1 MEACPTFHALVPL
14 KAPSVCKSRLVG
26 ALPDPAREKL
36 VQAMLAA
43 VVRACREARHVG
55 GVTVIARDAAAVRRL
70 VPAWVSV
77 VAEPAGAASLGAAL
91 GAALDT
97 LGLEAAGHGGV
108 AIIMADLPLLEGPAL
123 DAALVR
129 VTGRA
134 SGLVVPDQHGT
145 GTSLLAWRGSRFRD
159 FRYGPHSFGA
169 HMAALRAAGFLPVS
183 HPCGAGFHDIDTA
196 ADVEAVRRLARA
208 GRQGSGMPQELA
220 A

>member
-1 MEACPTFHALVPL
+1 MEPCPTFHALVPL
-14 KAPSVCKSRLVG
+14 KAPSACKSRLVG
-26 ALPDPAREKL
+26 ALPEPAREQL
-36 VQAMLAA
+36 VQTMLAA

-55 GVTVIARDAAAVRRL
+55 GTTVIARDPVAVRRL

-77 VAEPAGAASLGAAL
+77 VTEPAGAGDLGSAL
-91 GAALDT
+91 GAALDR
-97 LGLEAAGHGGV
+97 LGLEGAGHGGV
-108 AIIMADLPLLEGPAL
+108 AIIMADLPLLDGQVL
-123 DAALVR
+123 DAALSR
-129 VTGRA
+129 GTGRA
-134 SGLVVPDQHGT
+134 TGLVVPDQHGT

-159 FRYGPHSFGA
+159 FRYGPQSFGA

-208 GRQGSGMPQELA
+208 GRRVTGMPQELA